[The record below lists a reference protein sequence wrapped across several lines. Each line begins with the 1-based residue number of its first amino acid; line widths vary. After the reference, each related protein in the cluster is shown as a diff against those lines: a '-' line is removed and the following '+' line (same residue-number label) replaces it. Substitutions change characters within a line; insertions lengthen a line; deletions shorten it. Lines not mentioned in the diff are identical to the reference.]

1 MAVGSTGAGAAAVVF
16 YTGAQGAERFLTVL
30 RRMRRAFR
38 SLQQSRSARATASPV
53 LACLLACLLASPV
66 AVAAALRLHEV
77 TVPLAGQ
84 SEADRAAA
92 FSAALRTVAVR
103 ASGQREAA
111 TNRTV
116 AGAEPTRYV
125 QRYSTT
131 ADGQL
136 KVGFDGRS
144 IEQLLQQA
152 GLPVWPRER
161 PVTTIDAP
169 DADRAELQ
177 RAADARGLPVTFAG
191 GAAGSGAAELSGRR
205 VGAQYEWTFR
215 HAGQSVTATGTA
227 EEGVNL
233 AADTLAARYAPASTR
248 STNAV
253 TIRVAGMQKL
263 DAYSGLLAYLDS
275 LSLVRS
281 VDVESLERD
290 VVQLRLGVRGDRAL
304 LDRIVALDTRL
315 QAVEA
320 AGDGT
325 AAGVDFLY
333 LP

>member
-1 MAVGSTGAGAAAVVF
+1 
-16 YTGAQGAERFLTVL
+16 
-30 RRMRRAFR
+30 MRRAFR
-38 SLQQSRSARATASPV
+38 SLQQTRSAWAALSLA
-53 LACLLACLLASPV
+53 LACLLAWPA
-66 AVAAALRLHEV
+66 AGAAALRLHEV
-77 TVPLAGQ
+77 TVPLAGKT
-84 SEADRAAA
+84 EADRAAA
-92 FSAALRTVAVR
+92 FSAALRTVVVR
-103 ASGQREAA
+103 VSGRRAAA

-116 AGAEPTRYV
+116 AAADPTRHV

-161 PVTTIDAP
+161 PVTTIDA
-169 DADRAELQ
+169 AESDRSELQ
-177 RAADARGLPVTFAG
+177 RAADARGLPVAFAG
-191 GAAGSGAAELSGRR
+191 GAGGGGATVLAGRR

-215 HAGQSVTATGTA
+215 HAGEAVTATGTA
-227 EEGVNL
+227 ETGVDL
-233 AADTLAARYAPASTR
+233 AADTLAARYAPESTR

-253 TIRVAGMQKL
+253 TIRVAGMQRL

-281 VDVESLERD
+281 IDVESLERD
-290 VVQLRLGVRGDRAL
+290 VVQLRLAVRGDRTL

-315 QAVEA
+315 QAVAET
-320 AGDGT
+320 GDGT
-325 AAGVDFLY
+325 PAGVDFLY
-333 LP
+333 VP